1 MAGTNG
7 TATLQR
13 IFSPREVDSQT
24 VVVVLAAVFAFGLIG
39 IPAGVNPVAVI
50 GAAAAAVFVALILS
64 DVTVGLLCFGL
75 VAFFED
81 LPGVSGTVSAAKVAG
96 VLVALSWL
104 ATLAIRSSVRRGFV
118 GRHPTL
124 SFAAV
129 LFVAWSV
136 ISLAWAKEPS
146 VGITAISR
154 YGLNLL
160 LLPIVYAAI
169 RNRRHVHWLVGILV
183 AGATLSA
190 LYGMV
195 LARGSALAEGTSR
208 LSGAGQDAN
217 YLAAL
222 LVSGIVL
229 AVALVS
235 IRTLPSRIR
244 VLALAAVL
252 IMLVGLIDTVSRSG
266 MVGLGAA
273 LVAGIVFAGRGRRFV
288 FVAVSAAIALSVVAY
303 YVSVASPAARARIT
317 TVQGGSGRTDIWT
330 VGWRMVKAHPING
343 IGVGNFPDTTI
354 DYLLQP
360 GSLDSSLFIVDKP
373 QVAHNIY
380 LEVLAET
387 GVVGLVLFLSIIG
400 FLLWCALEA
409 ARIFAKAGD
418 RAMDIL
424 SRAIVV
430 ATVGV
435 LATDFFISD
444 QYSKSLWLQLALGP
458 ALLAVA
464 KREAGGR
471 FRIGSTRTS

>member
-1 MAGTNG
+1 L
-7 TATLQR
+7 TA
-13 IFSPREVDSQT
+13 PREFGGPT
-24 VVVVLAAVFAFGLIG
+24 ALLALAAVLAFGLVG
-39 IPAGVNPVAVI
+39 IPAGINPVAVI

-81 LPGVSGTVSAAKVAG
+81 LPGVSGTVSAAKLAG

-104 ATLAIRSSVRRGFV
+104 ATLAIRPAVRRGFV
-118 GRHPTL
+118 GTHPTL
-124 SFAAV
+124 TFTAV
-129 LFVAWSV
+129 IFVAWSV

-146 VGITAISR
+146 LGVTAISR
-154 YGLNLL
+154 YALNLL
-160 LLPIVYAAI
+160 LVPIVYAAI

-195 LARGSALAEGTSR
+195 LARSSALAEGTSR

-229 AVALVS
+229 AVALVT
-235 IRTLPSRIR
+235 IRTLPPRLRALSF
-244 VLALAAVL
+244 LAV
-252 IMLVGLIDTVSRSG
+252 IVMLVALIDTVSRSG

-288 FVAVSAAIALSVVAY
+288 FVAVAMAIALSVVAY
-303 YVSVASPAARARIT
+303 YASVASPAARARIT
-317 TVQGGSGRTDIWT
+317 SVQGGSGRTDIWA
-330 VGWRMVKAHPING
+330 VGWRIVKAHPING
-343 IGVGNFPDTTI
+343 VGVGNFPDTTI

-360 GSLDSSLFIVDKP
+360 GAIGSSLFIVDKP

-387 GVVGLVLFLSIIG
+387 GVIGLALFLGIIG
-400 FLLWCALEA
+400 SLLWCALRA
-409 ARIFAKAGD
+409 ARIFAEAGD
-418 RAMDIL
+418 RAMDVL

-464 KREAGGR
+464 KRQADGR
-471 FRIGSTRTS
+471 LLPGSTQTS

>member
-1 MAGTNG
+1 MATS
-7 TATLQR
+7 QR
-13 IFSPREVDSQT
+13 LISPREVSSEAVL
-24 VVVVLAAVFAFGLIG
+24 VVVAAVLAFGLIG

-50 GAAAAAVFVALILS
+50 GGAAAAVFVALILS

-81 LPGVSGTVSAAKVAG
+81 LPGVSGTVSAAKLAG
-96 VLVALSWL
+96 VLVALTWL
-104 ATLAIRSSVRRGFV
+104 ATLAIRPAVRRGFV
-118 GRHPTL
+118 VTHPTL

-129 LFVAWSV
+129 LFVAWTV
-136 ISLAWAKEPS
+136 ISLAWAKQPS

-169 RNRRHVHWLVGILV
+169 RNRRHAHWLVGILV

-217 YLAAL
+217 YLASL

-235 IRTLPSRIR
+235 IRSLSPRIR
-244 VLALAAVL
+244 VLALVAVL
-252 IMLVGLIDTVSRSG
+252 VMLVGLIDTVSRSG

-288 FVAVSAAIALSVVAY
+288 FVAISAAIALSVVAY

-317 TVQGGSGRTDIWT
+317 TVQGGSGRTDIWA
-330 VGWRMVKAHPING
+330 VGWRMVKAHPITG

-380 LEVLAET
+380 LETLAET
-387 GVVGLVLFLSIIG
+387 GVIGLVLFFGIVA
-400 FLLWCALEA
+400 FLMRCALKA
-409 ARIFAKAGD
+409 ARIFAQAGD
-418 RAMDIL
+418 RPMDII
-424 SRAIVV
+424 SRAMVV

-464 KREAGGR
+464 KREAAARPGA
-471 FRIGSTRTS
+471 GSTRTS

>member
-1 MAGTNG
+1 VAGTNA
-7 TATLQR
+7 TATSGRLTA
-13 IFSPREVDSQT
+13 PREVAGPA
-24 VVVVLAAVFAFGLIG
+24 VLMIFAAVLSFGLIG
-39 IPAGVNPVAVI
+39 LGSGVNPVAVMG
-50 GAAAAAVFVALILS
+50 GAAALVFVALILS

-81 LPGVSGTVSAAKVAG
+81 LPGVSGTVSAAKLAG

-104 ATLAIRSSVRRGFV
+104 ATLAIRASVRRGFV
-118 GRHPTL
+118 GSHPML

-129 LFVAWSV
+129 AFLAWCV
-136 ISLAWAKEPS
+136 ISLAWAKDPS
-146 VGITAISR
+146 VGVTSISR

-169 RNRRHVHWLVGILV
+169 RNRRHVLWLVGILV
-183 AGATLSA
+183 AGASLSA

-208 LSGAGQDAN
+208 LDGAGQDAN

-222 LVSGIVL
+222 LVSGVVL

-235 IRTLPSRIR
+235 IRSLSPR
-244 VLALAAVL
+244 VRALIFGAIL
-252 IMLVGLIDTVSRSG
+252 LMLVALIDTVSRSG

-273 LVAGIVFAGRGRRFV
+273 LLAGIVFAGRGRRFL
-288 FVAVSAAIALSVVAY
+288 FVIVAAAIALSVVAY

-317 TVQGGSGRTDIWT
+317 TVQGGSGRTNIWA
-330 VGWRMVKAHPING
+330 VGWRMVEAHPVNG

-360 GSLDSSLFIVDKP
+360 GSLDSSLFIVDEP

-380 LEVLAET
+380 LEVLAEL
-387 GVVGLVLFLSIIG
+387 GVVGLALFLGIVG
-400 FLLWCALEA
+400 FLLWCGLKA
-409 ARIFAKAGD
+409 ARIFAGAGD
-418 RAMDIL
+418 RTMDMV
-424 SRAIVV
+424 SRAVVV
-430 ATVGV
+430 ATLGV
-435 LATDFFISD
+435 LAVDFFISD
-444 QYSKSLWLQLALGP
+444 QYSKSLWLQLALCP

-464 KREAGGR
+464 KRQAAESLGPV
-471 FRIGSTRTS
+471 STPTP

>member
-1 MAGTNG
+1 M
-7 TATLQR
+7 
-13 IFSPREVDSQT
+13 FSAREVDSQT
-24 VVVVLAAVFAFGLIG
+24 VVVILAAVFAFGLIG

-81 LPGVSGTVSAAKVAG
+81 LPGVSGTVSAAKLAG

-118 GRHPTL
+118 GTHPTL
-124 SFAAV
+124 TFAAV
-129 LFVAWSV
+129 LFVAWAV

-244 VLALAAVL
+244 VLALGAVL
-252 IMLVGLIDTVSRSG
+252 VMLVGLIDTVSRSG

-273 LVAGIVFAGRGRRFV
+273 LVAGIVFAGRGRRLV

-317 TVQGGSGRTDIWT
+317 SVQGGSGRTDIWA
-330 VGWRMVKAHPING
+330 VGWRIVKAHPVNG

-387 GVVGLVLFLSIIG
+387 GVVGLVLFLSIVG

-464 KREAGGR
+464 KRETGGR
-471 FRIGSTRTS
+471 VRIGSTRTS